1 MPRSTPSIMIASIII
16 EGTSALRI
24 GRERDMTFENVLP
37 ERESLLYPD
46 INQQHNCFIP
56 RSDMKLLLSSIQLLE
71 NPRLPSSSIIG
82 VYFRA

>member
-1 MPRSTPSIMIASIII
+1 
-16 EGTSALRI
+16 
-24 GRERDMTFENVLP
+24 MTFENVLP
-37 ERESLLYPD
+37 ERESWLYPD